1 MRSVKD
7 GGERLALAAF
17 VGSRECRITVKAPVT
32 GGVCDCAKTDAHRP
46 LSLRGVHPGDPMAI
60 DETSA
65 NIGNLD
71 AGLCECL
78 RNVLD
83 PEIGLNIVDLGLLL
97 DAHRSAHRIMVRL
110 TLTSRACPLGELV
123 LADVREKV
131 AASYPEVTRVDIK
144 LVWDPV
150 WTPDLITDR
159 GYELLGRPRT
169 RTLT

>member
-1 MRSVKD
+1 MTT
-7 GGERLALAAF
+7 
-17 VGSRECRITVKAPVT
+17 I
-32 GGVCDCAKTDAHRP
+32 
-46 LSLRGVHPGDPMAI
+46 
-60 DETSA
+60 ETST
-65 NIGNLD
+65 IETSLD
-71 AGLCECL
+71 PGLCECL
-78 RNVLD
+78 RDVID
-83 PEIGLNIVDLGLLL
+83 PEIGLNIVDLGLVL
-97 DAHRSAHRIMVRL
+97 DAHRSAHRIRVRL

>member
-1 MRSVKD
+1 
-7 GGERLALAAF
+7 
-17 VGSRECRITVKAPVT
+17 
-32 GGVCDCAKTDAHRP
+32 
-46 LSLRGVHPGDPMAI
+46 MATR
-60 DETSA
+60 ETST
-65 NIGNLD
+65 NETILD
-71 AGLCECL
+71 PDLCECL

-83 PEIGLNIVDLGLLL
+83 PEIGLNIVDLGLVL
-97 DAHRSAHRIMVRL
+97 DADRSADQIRVRL

-131 AASYPEVTRVDIK
+131 AASYPEVARVDIK

-150 WTPDLITDR
+150 WTPDFITDR

>member
-1 MRSVKD
+1 MQADNSAEFAIAQRASRA
-7 GGERLALAAF
+7 GRAMSAAF
-17 VGSRECRITVKAPVT
+17 TRVT
-32 GGVCDCAKTDAHRP
+32 HE
-46 LSLRGVHPGDPMAI
+46 HH
-60 DETSA
+60 
-65 NIGNLD
+65 
-71 AGLCECL
+71 
-78 RNVLD
+78 
-83 PEIGLNIVDLGLLL
+83 LGLVL
-97 DAHRSAHRIMVRL
+97 DAHRSANRIRVRL